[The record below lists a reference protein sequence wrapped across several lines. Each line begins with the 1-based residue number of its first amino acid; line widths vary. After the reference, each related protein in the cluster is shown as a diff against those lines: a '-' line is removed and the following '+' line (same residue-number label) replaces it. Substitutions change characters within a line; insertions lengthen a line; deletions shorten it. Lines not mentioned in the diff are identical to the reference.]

1 MGLGADRFLKL
12 PLAPLLVA
20 QALWVGLRAER
31 LPEPPGSRS
40 GRVGDGPPL
49 RLLILGDSSA
59 AGVGAATQD
68 TALSGC
74 LARALAPHV
83 TLDWHLEGETGA
95 TTKTSLAKLSRLPDR
110 PFDLALLIH
119 GVNDTTRLTAP
130 KTFRAR
136 QIALMDTL
144 RARNG
149 VGRFVLSG
157 VPPMQHFPLLPR
169 PLRWVLGQ
177 QAARL
182 DHELACLARAREE
195 VTHLPLS
202 LPFEPHLV
210 ARDGFHPSEA
220 AYALWAGMLAPEIV
234 KGGCAA
240 SGATSTTN
248 R

>member
-1 MGLGADRFLKL
+1 MQRGADRLLRL

-20 QALWVGLRAER
+20 QALWVGLRATR
-31 LPEPPGSRS
+31 LPEPPGPRS
-40 GRVGDGPPL
+40 GTIGHGPPL
-49 RLLILGDSSA
+49 RLLILGDSSS
-59 AGVGAATQD
+59 AGVGAETQD

-83 TLDWHLEGETGA
+83 TLDWHLEGETSA

-130 KTFRAR
+130 ETFRAR
-136 QIALMDTL
+136 QIALMDAL
-144 RARNG
+144 RARHG
-149 VGRFVLSG
+149 VARFILSG
-157 VPPMQHFPLLPR
+157 VPPMQHFPLLPQ

-182 DHELACLARAREE
+182 DAELARLATERED
-195 VTHLPLS
+195 VSHLPLS
-202 LPFEPHLV
+202 LPFEAHLV
-210 ARDGFHPSEA
+210 ARDVFHPSEA
-220 AYALWAGMLAPEIV
+220 AYALWAEMLAAEIV
-234 KGGCAA
+234 TDGSAA
-240 SGATSTTN
+240 SGAASTMN